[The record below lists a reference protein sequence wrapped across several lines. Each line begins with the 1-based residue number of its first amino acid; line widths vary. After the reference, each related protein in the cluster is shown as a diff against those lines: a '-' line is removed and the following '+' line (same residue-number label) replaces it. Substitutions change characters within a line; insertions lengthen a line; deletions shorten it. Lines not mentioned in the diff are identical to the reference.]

1 MYRPHV
7 KDHGTCDVS
16 VSDVSLDVSVKV
28 GVDTKG
34 HGTLS
39 TDGCS
44 FNIGHL
50 SVKFHG
56 GARFVTL
63 KNTYIQIHSV
73 IKYNVSFIA
82 GSTTCL
88 TTLSQAR

>member
-1 MYRPHV
+1 MSNLLIFGTVSVNLRNYFGFGLYRPHL

-16 VSDVSLDVSVKV
+16 ASDVSLDVSVKV

-44 FNIGHL
+44 FNVGHL

-56 GARFVTL
+56 GARFVTHTEEFFENL
-63 KNTYIQIHSV
+63 
-73 IKYNVSFIA
+73 
-82 GSTTCL
+82 
-88 TTLSQAR
+88 

>member
-1 MYRPHV
+1 MSNLLIFGTVSVNSRNYFGFGIYRPHL

-16 VSDVSLDVSVKV
+16 ASDVSLDVSVKV

-44 FNIGHL
+44 FNVGHL

-56 GARFVTL
+56 GARFVTHTEEFFENL
-63 KNTYIQIHSV
+63 
-73 IKYNVSFIA
+73 
-82 GSTTCL
+82 
-88 TTLSQAR
+88 

>member
-1 MYRPHV
+1 M

-16 VSDVSLDVSVKV
+16 VSEVSLDVSVKV

-44 FNIGHL
+44 FNVGHL

-56 GARFVTL
+56 GARFVT
-63 KNTYIQIHSV
+63 H
-73 IKYNVSFIA
+73 
-82 GSTTCL
+82 
-88 TTLSQAR
+88 